1 MILKGEH
8 LFITGGAAGIGEAIV
23 LGAVKEGAKVS
34 FVDIDSATG
43 EKLAA
48 ELGVSRTPVREALKR
63 LETEGIVKRGEA
75 GRFTVAMLTSKDVD
89 EAIDLL
95 ILCDTYMF
103 QRAAKNIDNAGAQVL
118 KEAAKNMSKC
128 AEQGDRDG
136 WISHDKIF
144 HETVM
149 RAANNEM
156 IADVSRVTR
165 RRIQRFWARSVSGAR
180 DLVTCSD
187 EHTEIAQVII
197 GKDMTAIKKSVEG
210 HLGHLRVNMQEIVAS
225 MAPFFGEQG

>member
-1 MILKGEH
+1 MRDELDEALCKKYPKIFKNRDGSIMDTCMAWGFECDSGWFDIIDILCHEIQHHIDWKYKDLPDEERD
-8 LFITGGAAGIGEAIV
+8 LIQVVADQ
-23 LGAVKEGAKVS
+23 VKEIMRANPNAIGVNDNWNESVKVLRL
-34 FVDIDSATG
+34 DLDQD
-43 EKLAA
+43 KLRA
-48 ELGVSRTPVREALKR
+48 LG
-63 LETEGIVKRGEA
+63 
-75 GRFTVAMLTSKDVD
+75 
-89 EAIDLL
+89 
-95 ILCDTYMF
+95 
-103 QRAAKNIDNAGAQVL
+103 
-118 KEAAKNMSKC
+118 
-128 AEQGDRDG
+128 
-136 WISHDKIF
+136 ISSQ
-144 HETVM
+144 TVM

-187 EHTEIAQVII
+187 EHTEIAQAII